1 MTIKELKNIL
11 KQRNIEIYLI
21 HSVSNEEYKP
31 TLTEEE
37 KEILIDEIEDKSNIC
52 FIGKDNEFNIN
63 FNNFYKYKEV

>member
-37 KEILIDEIEDKSNIC
+37 KEILID
-52 FIGKDNEFNIN
+52 
-63 FNNFYKYKEV
+63 